1 MWAISRQVNTLTW
14 PWAVIKCRQTNGF
27 FTFQP
32 QSIEYNH
39 RYVQNRHFSIPPS
52 VYSHPRKKLSLSV
65 CSSVRSF
72 ICYKTC
78 ERDIFKTNRLNRFWC
93 QLVHG
98 ASSCNKCIG
107 DDTKAAARQ
116 SPNCIKKQK
125 KIWRKTIFNMGDGI
139 LTPCYNKCIK
149 KLFGFQR
156 LDSMSGISYWFAS
169 TDCWYYCSQCSFFIA
184 RQHTDGRY
192 WYSKSVRL
200 SVPIRLSITFRYHLK
215 TA

>member
-1 MWAISRQVNTLTW
+1 MPSDQRF
-14 PWAVIKCRQTNGF
+14 F

-78 ERDIFKTNRLNRFWC
+78 ERDIFKTNCKLNRFWC

-107 DDTKAAARQ
+107 DDTKAAAGQ
-116 SPNCIKKQK
+116 SPNCIKKLK
-125 KIWRKTIFNMGDGI
+125 KYDEKRFSIWGMEFLHPAITNVSRNCLVFKDLIVCLAFLIDLRLPTADTIVHNARFLSRVSI
-139 LTPCYNKCIK
+139 LTGDIDIANLSVCPSPSVYP
-149 KLFGFQR
+149 LR
-156 LDSMSGISYWFAS
+156 SGI
-169 TDCWYYCSQCSFFIA
+169 I
-184 RQHTDGRY
+184 
-192 WYSKSVRL
+192 
-200 SVPIRLSITFRYHLK
+200 
-215 TA
+215 

>member
-1 MWAISRQVNTLTW
+1 M
-14 PWAVIKCRQTNGF
+14 
-27 FTFQP
+27 
-32 QSIEYNH
+32 
-39 RYVQNRHFSIPPS
+39 QNRHFSIPPS

-116 SPNCIKKQK
+116 NPNCIKKNK
-125 KIWRKTIFNMGDGI
+125 KKYDEKRFSIWGMEFLHPAITNVSRNC
-139 LTPCYNKCIK
+139 LVV
-149 KLFGFQR
+149 R